1 MQFSVNEKLTCET
14 DIMLWSLVTSELAQ
28 LDIYGCRN
36 NVFMILLEKST
47 SKVFSVDSF
56 FKKNNRNLNVSRN
69 NILGVPREIMFSE
82 YNENDFL
89 TSTKILCFNFI
100 FYVLYFKSNRKYWSN
115 IYWILE
121 YWYITIHSL
130 RPPRPSKTTRTFK
143 SYL

>member
-36 NVFMILLEKST
+36 KVFMILLEKST

-100 FYVLYFKSNRKYWSN
+100 FYVLYFKSNRKY
-115 IYWILE
+115 
-121 YWYITIHSL
+121 
-130 RPPRPSKTTRTFK
+130 
-143 SYL
+143 

>member
-36 NVFMILLEKST
+36 KVFMILLEKST

-121 YWYITIHSL
+121 YWYIKIHSP
-130 RPPRPSKTTRTFK
+130 RPSRPSKTTRTFK